1 VVPANPAVLGQKRI
15 TTLMALDIKDRI
27 SLNAGISNPG
37 KEFAHANFAQTSLQP
52 FEHPV
57 IESGR

>member
-37 KEFAHANFAQTSLQP
+37 KEFAHADFAQTRLQP
-52 FEHPV
+52 SGHPL
-57 IESGR
+57 IESDH